1 MKDVKIVL
9 VVISQVMKVNAI
21 ETHYV
26 VVVTTCQGQ
35 K

>member
-21 ETHYV
+21 ETRYV